1 MLDDEAH
8 SLLDV
13 FLLGELAESQVL
25 LWNYSECPLKAVGS
39 PIMFS

>member
-13 FLLGELAESQVL
+13 FLLGELAESQCYYEITRSAL
-25 LWNYSECPLKAVGS
+25 
-39 PIMFS
+39 